1 MKLRHLS
8 LHMTMYILF
17 AFEWT
22 MDEYAEQHV
31 HLFGM
36 FKKLCTCLGV

>member
-8 LHMTMYILF
+8 LHMTMHILF

-31 HLFGM
+31 PLFGM